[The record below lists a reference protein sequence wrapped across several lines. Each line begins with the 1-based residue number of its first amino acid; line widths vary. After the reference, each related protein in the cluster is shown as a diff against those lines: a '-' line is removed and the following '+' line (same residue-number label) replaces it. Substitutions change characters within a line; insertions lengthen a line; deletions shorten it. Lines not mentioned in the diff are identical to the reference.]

1 MLKNVHKKWKWL
13 AAAILTFFV
22 FGYVLRSEQARGHSA
37 EVKVFQERFLEL
49 ERELDRRLD
58 ENFKSFRDKGIE
70 ERWING
76 AQSENVNIHVYRRDS
91 LKYWS
96 TNELPILRFAEIH
109 FPAQGLVHLQNGWYY
124 AKMKSADHLTVCAS
138 FLIKQDYSYQNDDLE
153 NDFAD
158 HLKLDF
164 SADISLDRDNEENYS
179 IKDSKGDYV
188 LSIQPQH
195 ANQYSETK
203 AVVLLLL
210 LVAGIIFLVIA
221 FLQLIPKGK
230 PWNIVA
236 PIFLLFVRYLALKL
250 EWFGFM
256 EDVQGFD
263 PTLYASSGWF
273 PTFFDFLLN
282 VALISYLLFHIGRLL
297 EGQMTKSL
305 KTILGVV
312 SMVIG
317 VLVWWLITWLIKGSV
332 DNSTIPLVFQELF
345 TLNAYSIITVA
356 AIGVLFYSFLQFLK
370 SVFQELGKTNL
381 SPSVVVLMLFF
392 VGCGY
397 FAYDLLFGTKL
408 IYAAAFPLLVM
419 GLLFYVVL
427 LRGSEI
433 NLNSGMV
440 ILFLFS
446 MVVAL
451 HYDQVNRKKEEQ
463 ERKLY
468 ANQFATER
476 SVAAEAEYMNTLE
489 KLKEDNFL
497 SRYISSPASLSI
509 SDFQDGLERRVF
521 NGFWERYELS
531 FAMFAMN
538 NDPLIKDVGVSKQ
551 ELDEIIES
559 SGEVSQI
566 SPSMYFIDD
575 YKGQYTYIIHEILEG
590 RDSTQAHFYC
600 TLKSKK
606 IPEEIGFPRLLISTD
621 ANVSEPLENYSI
633 AKYHNNQLVTKY
645 GEFDYPTHLA
655 ILDVRSQQQDGFLR
669 FDGFDHYFLR
679 RGQKD
684 YLILSKEEGKF
695 SDLFTSFSYLFSF
708 FGILLIPVLFRRR
721 GSTSS
726 GKVISLALKI
736 QIALVSIV
744 FLSLFAFGWGTGSF
758 VSTQYNEFTNDV
770 ITEKLNSVETE
781 VKSKLGSFEQLT
793 LEENGNYMQY
803 ILQKFSRVFFTDI
816 NLYNTDGY
824 LLATSRPKVFNK
836 GLISEQMNPRAYR
849 NLNYGKKSEYV
860 HREKIGKLS
869 YSSAYQPF
877 YNKKGAMLGY
887 INLQHFGQQQEF
899 ESQIEQFLVAII
911 NVFILLLAVSTVL
924 AIFISNW
931 LTEPLRILQES
942 FAAVKFGEHN
952 QSISYDKEDEIGA
965 LVKEYNQKL
974 AELELTAQQLARSER
989 ESAWREMAKQVAHE
1003 IKNPLTPMKLSV
1015 QQLLR
1020 SYDPSDP
1027 ESEERLKRVA
1037 NSMIE
1042 QIDALTKIANE
1053 FSNFAKMP
1061 QLMNERMNIVPVIE
1075 GVCQLFSDSGVQLN
1089 FETFTDT
1096 IYGDIDKDQFVRVF
1110 NNLIQNAV
1118 QSIAPDTE
1126 GQIAVRIMDH
1136 ANQVKIEIED
1146 NGQGIEEEMR
1156 SKIFVPYFTTKGT
1169 GTGLGLA
1176 MVKQIIENHGGSI
1189 YFDSEIGKGTCFTIM
1204 LPKSKK

>member
-1 MLKNVHKKWKWL
+1 MLKNIHKKWKWL
-13 AAAILTFFV
+13 AVAVLTFFV
-22 FGYVLRSEQARGHSA
+22 FGYVLRSEQARGHSG
-37 EVKVFQERFLEL
+37 EIKVFQERFIEL

-58 ENFKSFRDKGIE
+58 ENYKSFRNKGIE
-70 ERWING
+70 ERWVHG
-76 AQSENVNIHVYRRDS
+76 VQSENINIHVYRRDS

-109 FPAQGLVHLQNGWYY
+109 FPAEGLVHLQNGWYF

-138 FLIKQDYSYQNDDLE
+138 FLIKQDYSYENDALE

-158 HLKLDF
+158 HFKLDF
-164 SADISLDRDNEENYS
+164 NADISLDPDNLDNYS
-179 IKDSKGDYV
+179 INDSKGDYV
-188 LSIQPQH
+188 FSIQPKH
-195 ANQYSETK
+195 ANQYSEIK
-203 AVVLLLL
+203 AIVLLLL
-210 LVAGIIFLVIA
+210 LVAGIVFLITA
-221 FLQLIPKGK
+221 ILEFLPKGK
-230 PWNIVA
+230 PWSLII
-236 PIFLLFVRYLALKL
+236 PILLLFARYFALRMD
-250 EWFGFM
+250 WFSFM
-256 EDVQGFD
+256 QDVQGFD
-263 PTLYASSGWF
+263 PTLYAGSGWF

-282 VALISYLLFHIGRLL
+282 VAIISYLLFHVGRLL
-297 EGQMTKSL
+297 EGQMTKTL
-305 KTILGVV
+305 KTILGVI
-312 SMVIG
+312 SLLIG
-317 VLVWWLITWLIKGSV
+317 ILVWWLITWLIRGSV

-345 TLNAYSIITVA
+345 ALNAYSIITVA

-370 SVFQELGKTNL
+370 RVFYELRKTNL
-381 SPSVVVLMLFF
+381 SPSVVVLILFF

-397 FAYDLLFGTKL
+397 FAYDLIFGSKL
-408 IYAAAFPLLVM
+408 IYAAAFPLLIM
-419 GLLFYVVL
+419 SLLFYVVL

-476 SVAAEAEYMNTLE
+476 SIAAEAEYQKTLE

-497 SRYISSPASLSI
+497 SRYISSPVSLSI

-521 NGFWERYELS
+521 NGYWERYELS
-531 FAMFAMN
+531 FAMFAKN
-538 NDPLIKDVGVSKQ
+538 SEPLIKDVGVSKQ

-559 SGEVSQI
+559 SGEASQI
-566 SPSMYFIDD
+566 SPNMFFIDD
-575 YKGQYTYIIHEILEG
+575 YKGQYTYIIRELLSG
-590 RDSTQAHFYC
+590 RDSSKAHFYC

-655 ILDVRSQQQDGFLR
+655 ILDVNTGNSDGFLR
-669 FDGFDHYFLR
+669 LDGYDHYYLKR
-679 RGQKD
+679 SEKD

-708 FGILLIPVLFRRR
+708 FGILLIPVLFQRR
-721 GSTSS
+721 GTTSS

-758 VSTQYNEFTNDV
+758 VSSQYNEFTNDV

-781 VKSKLGSFEQLT
+781 VKSKLGSFNQLT

-877 YNKKGAMLGY
+877 FNKKGVMLGY

-911 NVFILLLAVSTVL
+911 NVFILLLAVSTIL

-952 QSISYDKEDEIGA
+952 QSISYNKEDEIGA

-974 AELELTAQQLARSER
+974 AELELAAQQLARSER

-1020 SYDPSDP
+1020 SYDPNDP

-1061 QLMNERMNIVPVIE
+1061 QLMNQRMNIVPVIK
-1075 GVCQLFSDSGVQLN
+1075 GVCNLFADSGVKLS
-1089 FETFTDT
+1089 FESFTDS
-1096 IYGDIDKDQFVRVF
+1096 INGDVDKDQFVRVF
-1110 NNLIQNAV
+1110 NNLIKNAV
-1118 QSIAPDTE
+1118 QSIAPGVE
-1126 GQIAVRIMDH
+1126 GEITVRITDH
-1136 ANQVKIEIED
+1136 SDQVKIEIQD
-1146 NGQGIEEEMR
+1146 NGQGIEEDMR
-1156 SKIFVPYFTTKGT
+1156 ARIFVPYFTTKGT

-1189 YFDSEIGKGTCFTIM
+1189 YFDTELGKGTCFTIM